1 MRFVRCSSLVAA
13 AASALAAL
21 APLTAQQ
28 AVARQP
34 IAQQPAGARWL
45 DLDGDT
51 ARQVTVRKDPA
62 KYLGHPTTV
71 LLPDGATML
80 CVHPEGHGKGPIVLQ
95 RSTDAGRT
103 WSAPLPVP
111 ENWATS
117 QETPTI
123 HRLVDRQ
130 GTARLVLFSGLHPIR
145 RALSTDD
152 GATWT
157 PLEPIGDF
165 GGIVAMASVLPLRDG
180 SHAAWFHDDGR
191 FFRKDGK
198 RAPFTVYQTISQDG
212 GVTWAAPTVVW
223 TGKDKD
229 LCEPGVIRSP
239 DGARLAMLL
248 RENQRKQ
255 NSHLSLSDDEGRTWS
270 EPIPLPLSLT
280 GDRHVGVYAP
290 DGRLF
295 LSFRDMAKDSP
306 TRGDWVAWVGTFDDV
321 VQRRDG
327 QYRVRLSRNWKGT
340 DCAYPGVEALADG
353 TIVATTYGHWDPSQ
367 QPYVRSVRLTLA
379 ELDAR
384 AKGPAPTFA
393 RPSDA
398 ITPAPRLTEGWQ
410 KRMAEDLAKA
420 QKGGYEVVFVGDSIT
435 QGWNGAGKEQWA
447 SHWEPRK
454 TLNLGVGGDRTQ
466 HVLWRLDQGALAA
479 LAGPQ
484 NAVKACVVMIGTN
497 NSNGSDN
504 TAEEIGAGIAAVVQ
518 RLRAGLPQ
526 AKVLLLDVF
535 PRGEKPNPQR
545 QKNAA
550 ASDLAATAFA
560 GDALVRR
567 LDLAPRFLQADGTL
581 SKETMP
587 DLLHLSPAA
596 YRTWA
601 EAMAPVVDELR
612 R

>member
-1 MRFVRCSSLVAA
+1 MRLVSRLSA
-13 AASALAAL
+13 ALAAFVCHASL
-21 APLTAQQ
+21 AAQGPFG
-28 AVARQP
+28 V
-34 IAQQPAGARWL
+34 RWI
-45 DLDGDT
+45 DLDGD
-51 ARQVTVRKDPA
+51 ASRQVTVRKDPA

-71 LLPDGATML
+71 LLPDGVTML
-80 CVHPEGHGKGPIVLQ
+80 CVHPEGHGKGAIVLQ
-95 RSTDAGRT
+95 RSADAGRT

-123 HRLVDRQ
+123 HRLVDKQ
-130 GTARLVLFSGLHPIR
+130 GKARLVLFSGLYPIR
-145 RALSTDD
+145 RALSEDD

-165 GGIVAMASVLPLRDG
+165 GGIVAMASVVALRDG
-180 SHAAWFHDDGR
+180 RHAAWFHDDGR
-191 FFRKDGK
+191 FFKQGGK
-198 RAPFTVYQTISQDG
+198 RAQFTVYQTVSQDG
-212 GVTWAAPTVVW
+212 GVTWAAPTVLW

-248 RENQRKQ
+248 RENQRKKD
-255 NSHLSLSDDEGRTWS
+255 SHICFSDDDGATWS
-270 EPIPLPLSLT
+270 EPLPLPPSLT
-280 GDRHVGVYAP
+280 GDRHVGVYAR

-295 LSFRDMAKDSP
+295 VSFRDMAKGSP
-306 TRGDWVAWVGTFDDV
+306 TRGDWVAWVGTFDDLA
-321 VQRRDG
+321 QRRAG

-340 DCAYPGVEALADG
+340 DCAYPGVEILADG
-353 TIVATTYGHWDPSQ
+353 TIVTTTYGHWDPSQ
-367 QPYVRSVRLTLA
+367 NPYIRSVRLQLA
-379 ELDAR
+379 ELDVL
-384 AKGPAPTFA
+384 AKGPAPKFA

-398 ITPAPRLTEGWQ
+398 VTPAPRLQEGWQ
-410 KRMAEDLAKA
+410 KRVADDLQKA
-420 QKGGYEVVFVGDSIT
+420 QQGGFEVVFVGDSIT
-435 QGWNGAGKEQWA
+435 QAWNGPGKEMWA
-447 SHWEPRK
+447 EHWVPRK
-454 TLNLGVGGDRTQ
+454 TINLGIGGDRTQ
-466 HVLWRLDQGALAA
+466 HVLWRLDNGLMPA

-484 NAVKACVVMIGTN
+484 NDVKVCVVMIGTN

-518 RLRAGLPQ
+518 RLRKGLPK

-535 PRGEKPNPQR
+535 PRGEKPNAQR

-550 ASDLAATAFA
+550 ASEFAAEAFA
-560 GDALVRR
+560 GDAMVRR
-567 LDLAPRFLQADGTL
+567 LDLGPKFLQADGVLT
-581 SKETMP
+581 KETMP
-587 DLLHLSPAA
+587 DLLHLAPAA

>member
-1 MRFVRCSSLVAA
+1 
-13 AASALAAL
+13 
-21 APLTAQQ
+21 
-28 AVARQP
+28 
-34 IAQQPAGARWL
+34 
-45 DLDGDT
+45 
-51 ARQVTVRKDPA
+51 
-62 KYLGHPTTV
+62 
-71 LLPDGATML
+71 
-80 CVHPEGHGKGPIVLQ
+80 
-95 RSTDAGRT
+95 
-103 WSAPLPVP
+103 
-111 ENWATS
+111 
-117 QETPTI
+117 
-123 HRLVDRQ
+123 
-130 GTARLVLFSGLHPIR
+130 
-145 RALSTDD
+145 
-152 GATWT
+152 
-157 PLEPIGDF
+157 
-165 GGIVAMASVLPLRDG
+165 
-180 SHAAWFHDDGR
+180 
-191 FFRKDGK
+191 
-198 RAPFTVYQTISQDG
+198 
-212 GVTWAAPTVVW
+212 
-223 TGKDKD
+223 
-229 LCEPGVIRSP
+229 
-239 DGARLAMLL
+239 
-248 RENQRKQ
+248 
-255 NSHLSLSDDEGRTWS
+255 
-270 EPIPLPLSLT
+270 
-280 GDRHVGVYAP
+280 
-290 DGRLF
+290 
-295 LSFRDMAKDSP
+295 
-306 TRGDWVAWVGTFDDV
+306 
-321 VQRRDG
+321 
-327 QYRVRLSRNWKGT
+327 VRLSRNWKGT

-410 KRMAEDLAKA
+410 KRMADDLAKA

-466 HVLWRLDQGALAA
+466 HVLWRLDHGALAA
-479 LAGPQ
+479 LAGPH
-484 NAVKACVVMIGTN
+484 NAVKVCVVMIGTN

-560 GDALVRR
+560 GDAMVRR